1 MYFSLTGSDNFY
13 SIEKGRAA
21 IQSYFNGDIVGKKL
35 SSKEL
40 RLLVFTDLDG
50 TLLDHKTYS
59 FEPALPAVNAL
70 KAKNIPLI
78 FCTSKTRAEI
88 EKIRSEIQNS
98 DPFISENGGAV
109 FIPKG
114 CFSHKFQFSR
124 EDSNYFIIELGTP
137 YPELRKALNQ
147 ISAPLP
153 EKIKGFGDFT
163 AKEVA
168 HLCGFSSGQAEL
180 AKEREYD
187 EPFILNDESLINEIQ
202 KMARR
207 LNLQVS
213 RGGRFYH
220 LTGNNDKGKAVLI
233 LRNLYKKNSKNLKTI
248 GVGDSLNDLPML
260 EAVDYPIL
268 VQKPDGSHD
277 PLIKLD
283 CLILVSGAGPAG
295 WSEGI
300 FSLLKELEKEFK
312 LQ

>member
-1 MYFSLTGSDNFY
+1 M
-13 SIEKGRAA
+13 
-21 IQSYFNGDIVGKKL
+21 GKKL
-35 SSKEL
+35 SSKGL

-50 TLLDHKTYS
+50 TLLDHRTYS

-70 KAKNIPLI
+70 KKKNIPII

-88 EKIRSEIQNS
+88 EKVRSEIQNF

-114 CFSHKFQFSR
+114 CFSHKFHFSR
-124 EDSNYFIIELGTP
+124 EDSNYFIIELGTR
-137 YPELRKALNQ
+137 YSELRKTLNQ

-168 HLCGFSSGQAEL
+168 HLCGFSLVQAEL
-180 AKEREYD
+180 AKKREYD
-187 EPFILNDESLINEIQ
+187 EPFILNDESLMNEIQ
-202 KMARR
+202 KMAPR

-220 LTGNNDKGKAVLI
+220 LIGNNDKGKAVLI
-233 LRNLYKKNSKNLKTI
+233 LKSLYEENWKNLKTI
-248 GVGDSLNDLPML
+248 AVGDSLNDLPML

-268 VQKPDGSHD
+268 VQKPDGNHD
-277 PLIKLD
+277 PLIRLD
-283 CLILVSGAGPAG
+283 NLILASGAGPAG
-295 WSEGI
+295 WSKGI
-300 FSLLKELEKEFK
+300 FNLLKEFEKKFK